1 MYLVDANRLEIIDDQ
16 GRSYVYWGEEGTVG
30 LEFHRQDDGRTLKIF
45 VYGKR
50 ATPPVEVVSQETSSG
65 PPDTAA

>member
-1 MYLVDANRLEIIDDQ
+1 MTDGPWMYLVDANRLEIIDDQ

-50 ATPPVEVVSQETSSG
+50 ATPPVEG
-65 PPDTAA
+65 TAT